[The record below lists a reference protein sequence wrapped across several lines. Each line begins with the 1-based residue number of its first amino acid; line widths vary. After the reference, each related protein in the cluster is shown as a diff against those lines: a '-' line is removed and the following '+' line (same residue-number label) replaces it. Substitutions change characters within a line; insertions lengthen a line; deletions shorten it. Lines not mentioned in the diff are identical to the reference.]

1 MTASNQLLAR
11 SIDSDDELGRSAD
24 PTYTLVQALASSAHA
39 VISIS
44 IIGGLRA

>member
-1 MTASNQLLAR
+1 MTSNQLLAP
-11 SIDSDDELGRSAD
+11 SSDSGDELGLSAD
-24 PTYTLVQALASSAHA
+24 PTYTLLQALASSAHA

>member
-1 MTASNQLLAR
+1 MTSNQLLAL
-11 SIDSDDELGRSAD
+11 SSAHGDDLGLSAD

>member
-1 MTASNQLLAR
+1 MKTSAQNLALSNN
-11 SIDSDDELGRSAD
+11 SGDELGLSAD
-24 PTYTLVQALASSAHA
+24 PTYTLVQALASSSHA